1 MTPPLDMLAPTTDY
15 RRPTTGH
22 KLIID
27 NFAGAG
33 GASEGIRLA
42 LGRDPDYAI
51 NHSVG
56 ALVMHR
62 ANHPGTVHLCEDVF
76 HVDPRSVVGPDG
88 RVGLAWFSPDCTHFS
103 AARGSKPVSHRVRG
117 LAWVVIRWVKKLD
130 PEQRPELICLENVR
144 EFLTWGPLILKR
156 DSRGRVMRDSKGRE
170 LQIPDPKRAGMTFRR
185 WKTTLEHYGYKV
197 EHRILDAADYGAP
210 THRKRLFL
218 IARRDGKPIV
228 WPEKTHGP
236 QEVCAQHELFDLG
249 RRGNDAGP
257 HRPEGRADAPQD
269 AGTPYGSMELPVPGL
284 RAEDTDRQE
293 QAAVNDPGLAE
304 KAVPGS
310 ARHGRRLPYRTAA
323 ECIDWSL
330 PCPSIFL
337 TKRQARVAA
346 KQLGLG
352 GLKRPLAKNTMRR
365 IANGVLRYI
374 MRAGKPFIVPTGYGE
389 RAGQEPR
396 THDAEAPLPT
406 VVGEQKHAVVVPL
419 ITPVQNASSGG
430 AGHDASKPLNTITA
444 HPKGGGFALSAAH
457 LVQVNHADGQPREQS
472 LDQPLPT
479 ISSKHGYAKVVAFLA
494 KHFGG
499 VVGQPIDKPQPT
511 TTARGTQNQIVAANI
526 VKLRGTCKDGQSV
539 DQPAPTISAQGNH
552 VAAVRAFLVKYYGTG
567 GSKSVNEP
575 LDTITAKER
584 MGLVTIEGEDWQIID
599 IGMRM
604 LTPREL
610 ARCQG
615 FDDSYVF
622 TDKTKSDQVA
632 RIGNSVPPP
641 IAAAIVR
648 ANYSEIAPVVSDRQG
663 VEP

>member
-1 MTPPLDMLAPTTDY
+1 MTPPAGLLQSLNLSSARSLTQ
-15 RRPTTGH
+15 R

-51 NHSVG
+51 NHSAG

-76 HVDPRSVVGPDG
+76 HVDPAMVVGPDG

-130 PEQRPELICLENVR
+130 PEQRPEVIILENVR
-144 EFLTWGPLILKR
+144 EFLTWGPLIKKR
-156 DSRGRVMRDSKGRE
+156 QGRKICYDKQGRALE
-170 LQIPDPKRAGMTFRR
+170 IPDPARKGSTFKRWR
-185 WKTTLEHYGYKV
+185 TTLENYGYKV

-228 WPEKTHGP
+228 WPRATHGS
-236 QEVCAQHELFDLG
+236 VVGG
-249 RRGNDAGP
+249 RSPVVGK
-257 HRPEGRADAPQD
+257 
-269 AGTPYGSMELPVPGL
+269 SMFPDHQPPATSHQL
-284 RAEDTDRQE
+284 
-293 QAAVNDPGLAE
+293 
-304 KAVPGS
+304 
-310 ARHGRRLPYRTAA
+310 LPYRTAA

-337 TKRQARVAA
+337 TKKEARVAA

-352 GLKRPLAKNTMRR
+352 GLKRPLAANTMRR
-365 IANGVLRYI
+365 IANGVMRYI
-374 MRAGKPFIVPTGYGE
+374 LRSGKPFIVPTGYGE
-389 RAGQEPR
+389 RDGQEPR

-406 VVGEQKHAVVVPL
+406 VVAQNQKHAVIVPL
-419 ITPVQNASSGG
+419 ITPVQNASRTGD
-430 AGHDASKPLNTITA
+430 GHDANKPLNTVTA

-457 LVQVNHADGQPREQS
+457 LVQVDHSKTTGRAPYNRDIER
-472 LDQPLPT
+472 PLPT
-479 ISSKHGYAKVVAFLA
+479 IAASNGHAQVVAFLA

-499 VVGQPIDKPQPT
+499 QVGQRIDRPQPT

-526 VKLRGTCKDGQSV
+526 VKLRGTCRDGQPV
-539 DQPAPTISAQGNH
+539 DQPAPTLSAQGTH
-552 VAAVRAFLVKYYGTG
+552 LAEVRAFLVKYYGTG
-567 GSKSVNEP
+567 GAKIVTEP

-584 MGLVTIEGEDWQIID
+584 MGLITIEGEDWQIVD

-615 FDDSYVF
+615 FSDEYIF

-641 IAAAIVR
+641 IAAAIVA
-648 ANYSEIAPVVSDRQG
+648 ANYSEQS
-663 VEP
+663 

>member
-1 MTPPLDMLAPTTDY
+1 MTPPLDLLSRSTQHET
-15 RRPTTGH
+15 RSTVSR

-51 NHSVG
+51 NHSAG

-76 HVDPRSVVGPDG
+76 DVDPRNVVGPDG

-130 PEQRPELICLENVR
+130 PEQRPEVICLENVR
-144 EFLTWGPLILKR
+144 EFLTWGPLVLKR

-170 LQIPDPKRAGMTFRR
+170 LQIPDPKRAGMTFKR
-185 WKTTLEHYGYKV
+185 WKTTLENYGYKV
-197 EHRILDAADYGAP
+197 EYRILDAADYGAP

-228 WPEKTHGP
+228 WPEKTHGDAKAL
-236 QEVCAQHELFDLG
+236 VADRRSLFA
-249 RRGNDAGP
+249 NCEP
-257 HRPEGRADAPQD
+257 
-269 AGTPYGSMELPVPGL
+269 
-284 RAEDTDRQE
+284 
-293 QAAVNDPGLAE
+293 QAASRL
-304 KAVPGS
+304 
-310 ARHGRRLPYRTAA
+310 LPYRTAA
-323 ECIDWSL
+323 DCIDWSL

-365 IANGVLRYI
+365 IANGVMRYI
-374 MRAGKPFIVPTGYGE
+374 MRAGKPFIVPTGYSQANSE
-389 RAGQEPR
+389 FR
-396 THDAEAPLPT
+396 
-406 VVGEQKHAVVVPL
+406 
-419 ITPVQNASSGG
+419 IQNSEL
-430 AGHDASKPLNTITA
+430 KC
-444 HPKGGGFALSAAH
+444 AAH
-457 LVQVNHADGQPREQS
+457 LVQVNHADGKPREQEI
-472 LDQPLPT
+472 DTPLPT
-479 ISSKHGYAKVVAFLA
+479 VSSKHGYAKVVAFLA

-499 VVGQPIDKPQPT
+499 PRPQQAASIERPLPAT
-511 TTARGTQNQIVAANI
+511 LAKGAQNQIVAANLL
-526 VKLRGTCKDGQSV
+526 KLRGTCRDGQPV
-539 DQPAPTISAQGNH
+539 DEPAPTISAQGQH
-552 VAAVRAFLVKYYGTG
+552 VAEVRAFLVKYYGTG

-584 MGLVTIEGEDWQIID
+584 MGLVTIEGEDWQIVD

-615 FDDSYVF
+615 FSDSYIF

-648 ANYSEIAPVVSDRQG
+648 ANYQEQA
-663 VEP
+663 

>member
-1 MTPPLDMLAPTTDY
+1 MTPPAGLLQSLNLSSARSLTQ
-15 RRPTTGH
+15 R

-51 NHSVG
+51 NHSAG

-76 HVDPRSVVGPDG
+76 HVDPRTVVGPDG

-130 PEQRPELICLENVR
+130 PEQRPEVIILENVR
-144 EFLTWGPLILKR
+144 EFLTWGPLIKKR
-156 DSRGRVMRDSKGRE
+156 QGRKICYDKQGRALE
-170 LQIPDPKRAGMTFRR
+170 IPDPARKGSTFKRWR
-185 WKTTLEHYGYKV
+185 TTLENYGYKV
-197 EHRILDAADYGAP
+197 EHRVLDAADYGAP

-228 WPEKTHGP
+228 WPRATHGS
-236 QEVCAQHELFDLG
+236 VVGG
-249 RRGNDAGP
+249 RSPVVGK
-257 HRPEGRADAPQD
+257 
-269 AGTPYGSMELPVPGL
+269 SMFPDHQPPATSHQL
-284 RAEDTDRQE
+284 
-293 QAAVNDPGLAE
+293 
-304 KAVPGS
+304 
-310 ARHGRRLPYRTAA
+310 LPYRTAA

-337 TKRQARVAA
+337 TKKEARVAA

-365 IANGVLRYI
+365 IANGVMRYI
-374 MRAGKPFIVPTGYGE
+374 LRSGKPFIVPTGYGE

-396 THDAEAPLPT
+396 THDVEAPLPT
-406 VVGEQKHAVVVPL
+406 VVGVHKHALVS
-419 ITPVQNASSGG
+419 PV
-430 AGHDASKPLNTITA
+430 
-444 HPKGGGFALSAAH
+444 

-472 LDQPLPT
+472 LNQPLPT

-499 VVGQPIDKPQPT
+499 QVGQRIDRPQPT

-526 VKLRGTCKDGQSV
+526 VKLRGTCKDGQRA
-539 DQPAPTISAQGNH
+539 DKPAPTISAQGTH
-552 VAAVRAFLVKYYGTG
+552 LAEVRAFLVKYYGTG
-567 GSKSVNEP
+567 GAKIVTEP

-584 MGLVTIEGEDWQIID
+584 MGLVTIEGEDWQIVD

-615 FDDSYVF
+615 FSDEYVF

-648 ANYSEIAPVVSDRQG
+648 ANYQEQP
-663 VEP
+663 

>member
-1 MTPPLDMLAPTTDY
+1 MSPPINMLTREHANPST
-15 RRPTTGH
+15 RELGRGR

-51 NHSVG
+51 NHSAG

-130 PEQRPELICLENVR
+130 PEQRPEVIILENVR
-144 EFLTWGPLILKR
+144 EFLTWGPLVKKR
-156 DSRGRVMRDSKGRE
+156 QGRRVCRDKQGRVLE
-170 LQIPDPKRAGMTFRR
+170 IPDPKRKGVTFKR

-197 EHRILDAADYGAP
+197 EYKILDAADYGAP

-228 WPEKTHGP
+228 WPRATHGTAP
-236 QEVCAQHELFDLG
+236 RVNAGSRCLWPENTPPSPNFAEASLG
-249 RRGNDAGP
+249 SQAG
-257 HRPEGRADAPQD
+257 
-269 AGTPYGSMELPVPGL
+269 L
-284 RAEDTDRQE
+284 
-293 QAAVNDPGLAE
+293 
-304 KAVPGS
+304 
-310 ARHGRRLPYRTAA
+310 LPYRTAA

-337 TKRQARVAA
+337 TRKEARVAA
-346 KQLGLG
+346 KALGLG
-352 GLKRPLAKNTMRR
+352 GLKRPLATNTMRR
-365 IANGVLRYI
+365 IAHGLLRYVL
-374 MRAGKPFIVPTGYGE
+374 RAGKPFIV
-389 RAGQEPR
+389 R
-396 THDAEAPLPT
+396 
-406 VVGEQKHAVVVPL
+406 
-419 ITPVQNASSGG
+419 
-430 AGHDASKPLNTITA
+430 TA
-444 HPKGGGFALSAAH
+444 HGDVDKNGKRRGQGAHDIEQPVGTVTGSNDFAVAAAH
-457 LVQVNHADGQPREQS
+457 LVQVDHSKTTGRAPYNRDIER
-472 LDQPLPT
+472 PLPT
-479 ISSKHGYAKVVAFLA
+479 IAASNGHAQVVAFLA

-499 VVGQPIDKPQPT
+499 VVGQPIDRPQPT
-511 TTARGTQNQIVAANI
+511 TTTLGTQNQIVAANL
-526 VKLRGTCKDGQSV
+526 VKLRGTCRDGQPV
-539 DQPAPTISAQGNH
+539 DEPAPTISAQGNH

-567 GSKSVNEP
+567 GARPVNEP

-584 MGLVTIEGEDWQIID
+584 MGLVTIEGEDWQIVD

-615 FDDSYVF
+615 FSDDYVF

-641 IAAAIVR
+641 IAAAIVA
-648 ANYSEIAPVVSDRQG
+648 ANYTEAL
-663 VEP
+663 